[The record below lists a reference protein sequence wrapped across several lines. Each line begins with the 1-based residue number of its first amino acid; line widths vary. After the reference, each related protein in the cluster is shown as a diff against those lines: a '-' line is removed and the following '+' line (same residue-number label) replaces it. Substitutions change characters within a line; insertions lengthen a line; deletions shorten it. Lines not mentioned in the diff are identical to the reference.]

1 MIDVGKKT
9 KKQVRGIRGQNFRI
23 RRSRY
28 DYTGLNKATIS
39 KACNDQEYKPTKS
52 TMKLLIDAARFLTK
66 QNIKKDDFW
75 M

>member
-1 MIDVGKKT
+1 MVFKKRSKYGEFIDKYVGYGGQEK
-9 KKQVRGIRGQNFRI
+9 VREVSKLTPN
-23 RRSRY
+23 
-28 DYTGLNKATIS
+28 TVT

-66 QNIKKDDFW
+66 MNINKDDFW

>member
-1 MIDVGKKT
+1 MWGKKRSKYGEFVDKT
-9 KKQVRGIRGQNFRI
+9 LGYGGQDKI
-23 RRSRY
+23 V

-39 KACNDQEYKPTKS
+39 KACNDQEYRPTKS
-52 TMKLLIDAARFLTK
+52 TMKLLIDAAWFLTK